1 MSPEASSPEAS
12 SPAALRDPLPGAP
25 PGTDAAD
32 VLIVGAGPAG
42 SATALALRA
51 AGVPRVVLVDR
62 AAHGSPERAALRVGE
77 SATPNVGPLLAR
89 LGLPDDLGRLGH
101 RPYHGNLSLWSGDGE
116 TADDF
121 LRRASGHGW
130 HLDRARFDRW
140 MREAAVERG
149 ARLLAPA
156 TLAGVERRP
165 EGGWTVGLRDAD
177 GRRSV
182 TARVV
187 VDAGGRRA
195 PLATAL
201 GARRRR
207 LDRLIALAI
216 EAAPAA
222 GPAGGGFHGRSF
234 VEAAEIGWWYAAVL
248 PGGRAIVTLMT
259 DDDIARAGG
268 LAGADAFRSAWAATA
283 RLRDLVPPPEDGP
296 GAGTAPAVFSAASQ
310 HVDRAVGA
318 GWIAV
323 GDALIGFDPLT
334 SSGIAGALDDALAA
348 ADTILRWFSG
358 DGTAARDAAIGYAR
372 RAEDTL
378 RRYLAERTRHYTA
391 GGRWPDAPFWSRRA
405 AR

>member
-1 MSPEASSPEAS
+1 M
-12 SPAALRDPLPGAP
+12 RDPLPGAP
-25 PGTDAAD
+25 PGTDAADVLAAD

-121 LRRASGHGW
+121 LRRGSGHGW

-140 MREAAVERG
+140 LREAAVERG

-156 TLAGVERRP
+156 TLAGIERRP
-165 EGGWTVGLRDAD
+165 EGGWTVGLRDAA
-177 GRRSV
+177 GRRSL

-207 LDRLIALAI
+207 LDRLIALAVDVAVDMEI
-216 EAAPAA
+216 GAAPAA
-222 GPAGGGFHGRSF
+222 GSAGGGFRGRSF
-234 VEAAEIGWWYAAVL
+234 VEAVEIGWWYAAVL

-259 DDDIARAGG
+259 DDDIARAAG

-283 RLRDLVPPPEDGP
+283 RLRDLVPPPEDSP
-296 GAGTAPAVFSAASQ
+296 GAGAAPAVFSAASQ

-348 ADTILRWFSG
+348 SDTILRWFSG
-358 DGTAARDAAIGYAR
+358 DGAAARGAAIGYAQ

-378 RRYLAERTRHYTA
+378 RRYLAERTHHYTA

>member
-1 MSPEASSPEAS
+1 
-12 SPAALRDPLPGAP
+12 P
-25 PGTDAAD
+25 P
-32 VLIVGAGPAG
+32 
-42 SATALALRA
+42 
-51 AGVPRVVLVDR
+51 
-62 AAHGSPERAALRVGE
+62 
-77 SATPNVGPLLAR
+77 
-89 LGLPDDLGRLGH
+89 
-101 RPYHGNLSLWSGDGE
+101 
-116 TADDF
+116 
-121 LRRASGHGW
+121 
-130 HLDRARFDRW
+130 
-140 MREAAVERG
+140 
-149 ARLLAPA
+149 
-156 TLAGVERRP
+156 TLAGAERRP
-165 EGGWTVGLRDAD
+165 EGGWTVGLRDAA
-177 GRRSV
+177 GRRSL

-207 LDRLIALAI
+207 LDRLIALAVDVAV
-216 EAAPAA
+216 EACPT
-222 GPAGGGFHGRSF
+222 GEPAGRGFRGRSF
-234 VEAAEIGWWYAAVL
+234 VEAVEIGWWYAAVL

-259 DDDIARAGG
+259 DDDIARAAG

-283 RLRDLVPPPEDGP
+283 RLRDLVPPPEDAL
-296 GAGTAPAVFSAASQ
+296 GAGAAPAVFSAASQ

-348 ADTILRWFSG
+348 TDTILRWFSG
-358 DGTAARDAAIGYAR
+358 DGAAARAAAIGYAR